1 METFCNDLKERA
13 TNIINYEKKKMI
25 PLTDEENSPIKR
37 KKYVI
42 YAKKTFST
50 DDDKRSIIKSE
61 IIVTTQENIDE
72 WVIVFLIENIE
83 HQKKFL

>member
-1 METFCNDLKERA
+1 M
-13 TNIINYEKKKMI
+13 KKKMI

-61 IIVTTQENIDE
+61 IIVTTQENIEE
-72 WVIVFLIENIE
+72 WVIVFLIENINT
-83 HQKKFL
+83 KRNPCSIS